1 MRSAADTG
9 LDTRECG
16 RRRLRAVVPC
26 PWTVAAVP
34 SDDLVQRVHI
44 AALALRLIA
53 TKVPRVGRPPLAT
66 RARFGRC
73 PPLMSGVLARARF
86 KSLHLSPGNY
96 ASALGDFDL
105 HFERFDLAAQV
116 FALRGLFEWRI
127 ATVASLVL
135 QRGDTVFEGGA
146 HYGTET
152 FYYGWLVGS
161 HGHVVSFEADPA
173 LANRLAKEAE
183 RQSMGQCHVVHS
195 ALGAETG
202 MGTFATAPAPD
213 MNSGLGALVP
223 TTTSSGD
230 GLTSVRVTT
239 LDAAMDAHGPPKM
252 VVMDIQGGEL
262 GALRGGL
269 GVLKTARPIVV
280 LEVESSSLAQV
291 GGSASEVLKLL
302 EEQGYRCWRFTRGG
316 LSRVTTARH
325 DELGDWLALPAEQV
339 HAVSRIRSA
348 LVLTAITP
356 PSSPL
361 SPLGRARK
369 RRRQNHP

>member
-1 MRSAADTG
+1 M
-9 LDTRECG
+9 
-16 RRRLRAVVPC
+16 
-26 PWTVAAVP
+26 
-34 SDDLVQRVHI
+34 
-44 AALALRLIA
+44 
-53 TKVPRVGRPPLAT
+53 AT
-66 RARFGRC
+66 RARFGHY
-73 PPLMSGVLARARF
+73 PPLMSGVLAQARF
-86 KSLHLSPGNY
+86 KSVHLSPGDY

-152 FYYGWLVGS
+152 LYYGWLVGS
-161 HGHVVSFEADPA
+161 EGNVVSFEADPA
-173 LANRLAKEAE
+173 LAGRLAKEAD
-183 RQSMGQCHVVHS
+183 RQGMRQCHVVHS

-202 MGTFATAPAPD
+202 MGSFATAPEPD
-213 MNSGLGALVP
+213 LNTGLGALVP
-223 TTTSSGD
+223 TTISSAD

-239 LDAAMDAHGPPKM
+239 LDAAMDAHGPPRM

-269 GVLKTARPIVV
+269 SVLKTAQPMVV
-280 LEVESSSLAQV
+280 LEVESASLAQV
-291 GGSASEVLKLL
+291 GGSAAEVLELL

-325 DELGDWLALPAEQV
+325 DELGDWLAVPAAQV
-339 HAVSRIRSA
+339 EAVNRIRSA
-348 LVLTAITP
+348 LVLAAITP

-369 RRRQNHP
+369 QRRQNQP